1 MLHEEGFWEVPW
13 LPPRLP
19 LWVAVCFPI
28 DGSAVAAFVELTF
41 LLTKSTDAFWKLHLL
56 IFLDTS
62 AVTVGVCVLHGVAC
76 TYVQQFSTVL
86 CNVV

>member
-1 MLHEEGFWEVPW
+1 MASPAFAPVGGCAFPNR
-13 LPPRLP
+13 RLSCSCICRTD
-19 LWVAVCFPI
+19 LFTNKGYWCVLETA
-28 DGSAVAAFVELTF
+28 LT
-41 LLTKSTDAFWKLHLL
+41 D
-56 IFLDTS
+56 FLDTS